1 MVGELILRIV
11 SFLLLIVLSWETSKK
26 DAELTALVLAI
37 YTDMLLL
44 VVVVILIVVVVS
56 LSLCNVKRSVHACG
70 CYVIINPTSY
80 TQVLIIVYKISFR

>member
-1 MVGELILRIV
+1 MVGEMIFRIV

-44 VVVVILIVVVVS
+44 VMVTILIVVVVS
-56 LSLCNVKRSVHACG
+56 LSGNVKRGVRV
-70 CYVIINPTSY
+70 VIT
-80 TQVLIIVYKISFR
+80 

>member
-1 MVGELILRIV
+1 MVGEMILRIV
-11 SFLLLIVLSWETSKK
+11 SFLLLIVVSWKTSKK

-56 LSLCNVKRSVHACG
+56 LSLCNVKRGVC
-70 CYVIINPTSY
+70 VVVT
-80 TQVLIIVYKISFR
+80 